1 MPYRIRLNH
10 IAGTSTLTM
19 YLLMI
24 EVFFTNY
31 VATRKIATKIEIYKT
46 VYEVTFN
53 EFDTGI
59 INFYF

>member
-1 MPYRIRLNH
+1 
-10 IAGTSTLTM
+10 M

-24 EVFFTNY
+24 EDFFTNY
-31 VATRKIATKIEIYKT
+31 VATRKIATKIEKYKT

-59 INFYF
+59 INFYL